1 MRKGK
6 KSTCDHERKTL
17 WLIISTPRVGRNVVI
32 HEASDFF
39 LAGATVLVM
48 PR

>member
-6 KSTCDHERKTL
+6 KSTCEHARKTL
-17 WLIISTPRVGRNVVI
+17 WLIIPTPRVGRNVI
-32 HEASDFF
+32 IYEASDYF
-39 LAGATVLVM
+39 LAGATALVI